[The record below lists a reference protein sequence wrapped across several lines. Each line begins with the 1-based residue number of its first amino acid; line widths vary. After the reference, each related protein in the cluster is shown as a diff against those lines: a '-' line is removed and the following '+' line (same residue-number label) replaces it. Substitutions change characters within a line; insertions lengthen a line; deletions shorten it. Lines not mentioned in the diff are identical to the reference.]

1 MKCEFKPDEIMAQ
14 EQYNPQPE
22 DLEHVRLPKSLNRL
36 IDALAKNV
44 HEVWAKKRM
53 DEGWKYGVERNDKL
67 KIHPGLV
74 NYEDL
79 TEEEKDYDRNTAL
92 STLKFITKM
101 GYKISTEKK
110 SHCRFQNIWKRVVH
124 WKPMR
129 LLDRTLQG
137 GIGKQLRILGLVVL
151 GVYTIFFILAFFF
164 SKSEEWN
171 MDTVQESVSAT
182 QPVLQQKQDED
193 KCREMLWI
201 VYNHFIDTGNQVSV
215 HGVTRIWAIL
225 ISLIGSVL
233 VGGLLISTISNIME
247 RRVERFR
254 KGLVHYRMSGHY
266 VIIGADAMLSGLV
279 QQLFRKDPDCEIVI
293 QTSKDVEDMR
303 MKLFSRLERK
313 YEKRVLFNYAHR
325 DSREDL
331 ERMYIADA
339 KEVFILGDSGEL
351 DDIEYYHDSLNVD
364 CFNLIGQICKDSQ
377 RNRKYKQPLRCNM
390 LFEYQSTYFV
400 FQFSEIASEYKDV
413 VELYPFNFY
422 EIWARKVL
430 VNLEADRLL
439 HKKSS
444 LCQNSEYNAEE
455 DKIYY
460 QPLDRIPI
468 LKHSEHF
475 VHFVIVGMSR
485 MGVAMAV
492 EAAHIAHFPNFLR
505 DKRKKTRIT
514 FVDTNASYEMDVFK
528 QSYPHLFDL
537 SYSVYIDA
545 KSGERKEY
553 VPKACY
559 KHLGEDLLD
568 IEWQFVQGAIETE
581 SVRSLIEDWTTESNA
596 LMTIAI
602 CLNLTH
608 QAISAAMFLP
618 ECVRRENIP
627 ILVQQRT
634 TSAIIDNLSGAHDHY
649 KKNYI
654 YKNIRPFGML
664 GECMDLMD
672 YRDIMAKRANYAYE
686 QIYAEDNNISP
697 TMEVMDSLWQK
708 LGREKGI
715 IKQWSNIYHVS
726 AIGTRLR
733 SVGLNFNV
741 REIPPHNIDDMAQ
754 VEHNRW
760 NIEELLLGY
769 RPVTQI
775 EEQEILQEERKGKE
789 FKEKKISELKKNYIH
804 YQIRAYDQLS
814 ESMKLN
820 DRKITEKIPFI
831 LTGKDL

>member
-1 MKCEFKPDEIMAQ
+1 MKCEFKSDEIMAQ
-14 EQYNPQPE
+14 EQYKPQPE

-67 KIHPGLV
+67 KTHPGLV

-79 TEEEKDYDRNTAL
+79 SEEEKDYDRNTAL

-110 SHCRFQNIWKRVVH
+110 SRFKLRDNWKRICRI
-124 WKPMR
+124 PMR
-129 LLDRTLQG
+129 FIDRTLQG
-137 GIGKQLRILGLVVL
+137 GIGKQLFALSAFVLVVY
-151 GVYTIFFILAFFF
+151 VFFWLMAMLF
-164 SKSEEWN
+164 SKPAEWN
-171 MDTVQESVSAT
+171 MDTVQESDNVTLSAS
-182 QPVLQQKQDED
+182 QQKPD
-193 KCREMLWI
+193 KDQCSEMLWI

-215 HGVTRIWAIL
+215 HGPTRFGAIV

-266 VIIGADAMLSGLV
+266 VIIGADAMLPGLV

-293 QTSKDVEDMR
+293 QTSRDVEDMR

-364 CFNLIGQICKDSQ
+364 CFNLIGQICKDSH
-377 RNRKYKQPLRCNM
+377 RNYIYKQPLRCNM

-439 HKKSS
+439 HKNSS
-444 LCQNSEYNAEE
+444 LHQSIECDAEPE
-455 DKIYY
+455 KIYY